1 MNLQILGRRVLK
13 MRRKMKPNN
22 HKFNNGFKPMILNL
36 EDKSYGV
43 CPAPMSATVALDILS
58 SYLLGDDFC
67 INMTVSPD
75 QATSVVVQNILFKYS
90 KKWKKDHKKYNE
102 VKALFDILNTGLK
115 GK

>member
-13 MRRKMKPNN
+13 MKRNKKLNN
-22 HKFNNGFKPMILNL
+22 YIFNNGFKSMILNL
-36 EDKSYGV
+36 EDHSYGV
-43 CPAPMSATVALDILS
+43 CPAPMSANVALEILS

-75 QATSVVVQNILFKYS
+75 QANSVVVQNILFKYS

-102 VKALFDILNTGLK
+102 VKALFDILNTELK